1 MSDQT
6 TKRGRGRPPL
16 TPEEKELRKQIPK
29 PAVVA
34 PPTKGAYALTNIE
47 PGDNS
52 RYLAHAL
59 AVRNMPVI
67 DTSDPV
73 QVERR
78 IEEYMTLC
86 AQFDMKPTVKG
97 FCNALRISRNTLF
110 EWRRGKFRGDTHQ
123 AVVLRAYDL
132 LEELWENY
140 MQNGKINPV
149 SGIFLGKNNFGYQD
163 KQEYVVTPN
172 TGMPEAADPAMI
184 EAKYAELPDFDD

>member
-1 MSDQT
+1 MSEQTT

-16 TPEEKELRKQIPK
+16 TPEEKELRKHMP
-29 PAVVA
+29 VA
-34 PPTKGAYALTNIE
+34 PPTKGAYALTNID

-52 RYLAHAL
+52 RYLAHAM

-67 DTSDPV
+67 DTSDPA

-78 IEEYMTLC
+78 IDEYMALC

-123 AVVLRAYDL
+123 AIVLRAYDL

-149 SGIFLGKNNFGYQD
+149 SGIFLGKNNFDHRRISSFGHAGIRRNHIFLLILITEVILTEED
-163 KQEYVVTPN
+163 S
-172 TGMPEAADPAMI
+172 
-184 EAKYAELPDFDD
+184 